1 MAEMPPNSGED
12 WSFDSLIQHWR
23 RRDTLSVPL
32 REEARIND
40 GITTRLVRS
49 EGVPVESAPTPG
61 ILIQAA
67 IVVFGDKRNEGPLI
81 EGVAIPWFEILREIS
96 RDPNFLFRVPWRK
109 LEELIAGAYKREGW
123 PEVVLTPRSGDKG
136 RDVIA
141 TKPGIGS
148 IRLIDQVKAYAPDH
162 KVPASDV
169 RELVGVMALDQNVSK
184 GIVTTTST
192 FAPGVEDEVKALL
205 PYRLEL
211 KNGKVLHEW
220 LTGLMNKG

>member
-12 WSFDSLIQHWR
+12 WGLGSLIRHWQR
-23 RRDTLSVPL
+23 QLSVPL
-32 REEARIND
+32 REEARISD

-49 EGVPVESAPTPG
+49 EGVPVEWATTPG
-61 ILIQAA
+61 LLIQAT
-67 IVVFGDKRNEGPLI
+67 IVVFGDKTNEGPLV
-81 EGVAIPWFEILREIS
+81 EGVAIPWLEILREIS
-96 RDPNFLFRVPWRK
+96 RDPNFLFTVPWRT

-141 TKPGIGS
+141 TRPGIGS
-148 IRLIDQVKAYAPDH
+148 IRILDQVKAYAPDR

-169 RELVGVMALDQNVSK
+169 RELLGVLALDQNVSK

-192 FAPGVEDEVKALL
+192 FAPGVEDEMKAFI

-211 KNGKVLHEW
+211 KNGRVLHEW
-220 LTGLMNKG
+220 LTGLTGC